1 MPVDWGKSV
10 VFTETHA
17 PEADAR
23 SQLWSALCIPTATS
37 QLQGN
42 AAALADMKAWF
53 NDRKRV
59 ASRKGCLV
67 VKGPSG
73 VGKSAAVALCAKESG
88 FYSEHTYANVSRT
101 PQKLEAVLR
110 KLTMCSQP
118 TVLVL
123 DDFESFI
130 SETTSMRDIIK
141 FARAVARGDYGE
153 GRSHNQTMVIVCND
167 MDKTFEPI
175 FDVATVI
182 EFGLAE
188 PAEVQRV
195 LHRVATRVSAFCYV
209 PPMDIFF
216 VAHGS
221 TGDIHHT
228 INQLQFYYTA
238 NKRSKKRKK
247 NGTTRLLAKS
257 GIDSAFRNWSTTHR
271 STSLDCF
278 TKAKDSVIDS
288 IFSMSRGFH
297 MDVRDHLHRDY
308 PLYFHNSTRAT
319 LDSMWKVAEEVSA
332 CDTAGPDEED
342 ALYDTE
348 NQALWGRDNTPAVA
362 HISTGIWLLHDRKR
376 TCVAPRKRKKKKVFS
391 DQCGY
396 NSDVMR
402 NRVIYSEPDKL

>member
-10 VFTETHA
+10 VFTKTNA
-17 PEADAR
+17 PQADPR
-23 SQLWSALCIPTATS
+23 SQLWSTLCRPTATS
-37 QLQGN
+37 QLHGN
-42 AAALADMKAWF
+42 AAALADIKAWF

-59 ASRKGCLV
+59 VSRKGCLV

-88 FYSEHTYANVSRT
+88 FYAEHTYANVPRT
-101 PQKLEAVLR
+101 PQKLEAALR
-110 KLTMCSQP
+110 KLTMCSEP

-141 FARAVARGDYGE
+141 FARAVARGDCGE
-153 GRSHNQTMVIVCND
+153 CGSHNHTMVIVCND

-195 LHRVATRVSAFCYV
+195 LHRVATRVSDFCYV

-221 TGDIHHT
+221 SGDIRHT

-238 NKRSKKRKK
+238 NKRSKRMGKK
-247 NGTTRLLAKS
+247 GTTLLPKS
-257 GIDSAFRNWSTTHR
+257 GTDSAFKNWSTTHR

-278 TKAKDSVIDS
+278 TKAKDSVIDN

-297 MDVRDHLHRDY
+297 MNVRDHLHRDY
-308 PLYFHNSTRAT
+308 PLYFHNSTRTT
-319 LDSMWKVAEEVSA
+319 LDRMWKVAEEVSA
-332 CDTAGPDEED
+332 CDTTGPDEED

-376 TCVAPRKRKKKKVFS
+376 TYIASRKRKQKKVFS
-391 DQCGY
+391 DRY
-396 NSDVMR
+396 KSDVMR
-402 NRVIYSEPDKL
+402 NRVTYSEPDKL